1 MRESVRAFTRLLIGL
16 GLFLGLFISGSTG
29 LAKTSGPEDPFADIA
44 AVMRT
49 GDLPRADRMLRR
61 LLDDDRYRMRAVQT
75 LNRLHQLDSFKLEP
89 DELAIDRA
97 LQSVGTTMQRYETM
111 HFVTLSDCDATW
123 TRAKSALLER
133 TYHQFYRFAEQFGIE
148 VVPPAKKLLCVVFAD
163 YDQYRRFAETVDRV
177 DAPWAGGY
185 FATRSNRVVLFD
197 DRDSPAITEAIT
209 TLDAHQARARETRER
224 ALKAAETDWAAMADA
239 LNEAAERLEV
249 QVDSNRARILEH
261 AEKLA
266 TSKTIHEA
274 IHLLSYNS
282 ELQSL
287 SKVYPFWVSEGLAT
301 AFETDAPNLPFG
313 PTRPYEVRE
322 QGFDRVVADG
332 RLIDMQTVVT
342 LPAGLEGAD
351 LLGDPIYAES
361 YALFSHLARTA
372 PGALRDYLAEL
383 RNMPSGYFNKELQQ
397 AVFEKH
403 FGRLSAV
410 ERTLVRGRGEQA
422 LAQKN
427 P

>member
-1 MRESVRAFTRLLIGL
+1 VPAFTRLLIGL
-16 GLFLGLFISGSTG
+16 ALSLCISGSTG
-29 LAKTSGPEDPFADIA
+29 LAETSGTADPFAEVA
-44 AVMRT
+44 TVMRA
-49 GDLPRADRMLRR
+49 GDLNKADRMLRR

-89 DELAIDRA
+89 DEHAIEKA
-97 LQSVGTTMQRYETM
+97 AQSVGTRMQRYETA
-111 HFVTLSDCDATW
+111 HFVTLSDCDAAW

-148 VVPPAKKLLCVVFAD
+148 VVPPARKLLCIVFAD

-197 DRDSPAITEAIT
+197 DRDAPAITEAIT
-209 TLDAHQARARETRER
+209 TLDTHAAKARETRER
-224 ALKAAETDWAAMADA
+224 ALKAAQTDWAAMADA
-239 LNEAAERLEV
+239 LNEAAERIED

-274 IHLLSYNS
+274 VHLLSYNS

-287 SKVYPFWVSEGLAT
+287 SRVYPFWVSEGLAT

-322 QGFDRVVADG
+322 LGFDRVIADE
-332 RLIDMQTVVT
+332 RLIDLKTVIT

-351 LLGDPIYAES
+351 RLGDPIYAQS
-361 YALFSHLARTA
+361 YALFSHLARTS
-372 PGALRDYLAEL
+372 PGAMRDYLAEL

-410 ERTLVRGRGEQA
+410 ERTLVRGRGAAA
-422 LAQKN
+422 LAQRN